1 MSEQAVEGRVAD
13 LGIVVVGA
21 LADEADEEDR
31 RVWVLKIEERY
42 NF

>member
-13 LGIVVVGA
+13 LGVVVVGA

-31 RVWVLKIEERY
+31 LVLSTKY
-42 NF
+42 